1 VVDAGEAGAGV
12 GAGGLVWACCF
23 AGGAGE
29 AELGVG
35 AEAGVAAGAGLV
47 LAFPVE
53 LLSAGAAYQVCT
65 P

>member
-1 VVDAGEAGAGV
+1 MVVVDAGEAAAGV
-12 GAGGLVWACCF
+12 GALVWAGCF

-29 AELGVG
+29 AGLGGG
-35 AEAGVAAGAGLV
+35 AETEVAAGAGLV